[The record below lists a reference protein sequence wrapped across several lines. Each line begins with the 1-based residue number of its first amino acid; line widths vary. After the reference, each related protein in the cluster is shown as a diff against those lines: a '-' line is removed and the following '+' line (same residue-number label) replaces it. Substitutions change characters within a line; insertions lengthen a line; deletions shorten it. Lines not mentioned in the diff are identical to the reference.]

1 APASS
6 TEPAA
11 AGAAASAVATVVAA
25 VLAAEPQE
33 LAGRLPDG
41 IECLRRIAEQVDACH
56 APRADGRAVGRWLT
70 EVLTVLGHAAVTR
83 HRARLAGRLHN
94 VGKILPPP
102 QVLARPGP
110 LDAEEWRLIRM
121 HPLMGA
127 NLLAQV
133 PGLQIEAEIIAQQ
146 REWFGGGGY
155 PSGIA
160 GSGIRIEARALAVC
174 TAWAAMRGGRGGRD
188 PLSGPAAR
196 EQLRVGRATQF
207 DPVVVDVFLALESDR
222 RVGLPHP
229 GDRLTTTPAARATDR
244 PVLDSPDRTPL
255 SRL

>member
-1 APASS
+1 M
-6 TEPAA
+6 
-11 AGAAASAVATVVAA
+11 VAA

-83 HRARLAGRLHN
+83 HRAHLAGRLHN

-127 NLLAQV
+127 NL
-133 PGLQIEAEIIAQQ
+133 
-146 REWFGGGGY
+146 
-155 PSGIA
+155 
-160 GSGIRIEARALAVC
+160 
-174 TAWAAMRGGRGGRD
+174 
-188 PLSGPAAR
+188 PA
-196 EQLRVGRATQF
+196 
-207 DPVVVDVFLALESDR
+207 
-222 RVGLPHP
+222 
-229 GDRLTTTPAARATDR
+229 
-244 PVLDSPDRTPL
+244 
-255 SRL
+255 